1 MKVYMKA
8 CRRCRGDLRK
18 SGDMHGP
25 YLQCVQCG
33 RIVDLPDDRLA
44 KAAAA
49 KSLVRLSGAA
59 AAQRPAA

>member
-1 MKVYMKA
+1 MVYMKA
-8 CRRCRGDLRK
+8 CQRCRGDLRA
-18 SGDMHGP
+18 SGDMYGP

-49 KSLVRLSGAA
+49 TSLVKRPAVA
-59 AAQRPAA
+59 RVERPAA